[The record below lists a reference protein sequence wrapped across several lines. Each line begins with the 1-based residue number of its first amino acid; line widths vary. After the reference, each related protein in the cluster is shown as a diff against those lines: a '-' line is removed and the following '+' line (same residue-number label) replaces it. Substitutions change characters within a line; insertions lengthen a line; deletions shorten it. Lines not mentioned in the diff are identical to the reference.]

1 MGEKDSGYW
10 FTTENGVHIHVS
22 EGETPEEATNKFF
35 GKSKEY
41 RQNTSYAELTKENAN
56 LQENLQSQLTEE
68 ERATLR
74 SYKIPKEPIIR
85 KPADAE
91 KWKKY
96 DQDYTIYMQKEP
108 KITADMDKISEE
120 TGMPLIGRD
129 FRLKS
134 KGSYDRKVND
144 KRLNGEYKPL
154 GDVIRYTFEHPFEN
168 SSKKIKENLDKLK
181 KYGYNISAIDN
192 KWKDDGA
199 YNGINVDV
207 VSPDGIPMEIQY
219 TTKHNA
225 AVKEEMHVSYE
236 ILRDR
241 RTPENIR
248 GLAERQMQE
257 IAKKWV
263 KPKDIEEV

>member
-10 FTTENGVHIHVS
+10 FTTENGVHIHVN

-35 GKSKEY
+35 GKSKGY

-168 SSKKIKENLDKLK
+168 SSKKIK
-181 KYGYNISAIDN
+181 
-192 KWKDDGA
+192 
-199 YNGINVDV
+199 
-207 VSPDGIPMEIQY
+207 
-219 TTKHNA
+219 
-225 AVKEEMHVSYE
+225 
-236 ILRDR
+236 
-241 RTPENIR
+241 
-248 GLAERQMQE
+248 
-257 IAKKWV
+257 
-263 KPKDIEEV
+263 

>member
-10 FTTENGVHIHVS
+10 FTTENGVHIHVN

-35 GKSKEY
+35 GKSKGY

-236 ILRDR
+236 RLRDR

-248 GLAERQMQE
+248 GIAERQMQE

-263 KPKDIEEV
+263 KPKDIEDV